1 MASMHLSAPEMAKL
15 VGWVSTAGAQANMEL
30 EAVVQQ
36 DAYDVNRE
44 TFTRAI
50 ERLKA
55 AAWRVQELPEQLDV
69 GTAGGMRT
77 TIVGA
82 QNMSAFFNAPPPRAS
97 VPQAGAKPVKR
108 LPTGVSVIRKVR
120 VDEPLDVRE
129 YGVRFNLKSEEPVE
143 GEAAHSHLRS
153 LVDLS
158 KSFRLKKRHRLT
170 HADRPGVALDFTVV
184 KSRDAQFKSV
194 AAANI
199 SSAPPVFEVEAELL
213 GEASAEAFVAVVA
226 ELLVAVEGGLP
237 LTTATERGAA
247 ARDYVQGVFGSA
259 SQDKTAAGPKPVTLE
274 MKHLLPSTS
283 AAAPSV
289 LSGYSVTDKADGE
302 TALLWVDARGRA
314 VLLNDQLRARNTG
327 IVLPA
332 AHHRTLLHGELL
344 LLEQGARFMAFDLYL
359 DCGKDVRSL
368 PLISVAGDSR
378 AARLHKFA
386 ALGAVKAKGV
396 PLAVDVKKF
405 FVHEDVHEAARQVLN
420 GFKAGNYPYSIDGL
434 IYTPCDLPVG
444 ASQMGMPPR
453 WGGTWERVFKWK
465 PAKQNT
471 IDFEV
476 RFPKQQDGKEI
487 VTMHGGVLHKIA
499 HLYVGY
505 HTTQDAAFTPL
516 GYLTNQGGVK
526 EKRAQYVAQVFS
538 PDDDADGSLYEAYLP
553 MAGAGGAVKCAN
565 KDEILE
571 GSVAEFA
578 YAPDKAGQPSALRWV
593 PLRVRHDKNA
603 KAKETG
609 RTAANAHKTANS
621 VWRSICMPVTEEL
634 VTGQRKMTEEEERF
648 ASAQEGVYYANM
660 ESRRD
665 SVMKAMRDF
674 HNYWIKWRTLFEPLK
689 GRRSLLDLGC
699 GKGGDLNKIMDAG
712 FADVVGLDL
721 FEDNITNPANGAI
734 SRLQKA
740 TRQRQQRLK
749 GAHHQAL
756 RYVFAPF
763 DVSQGLDAVHI
774 NKVEDAG
781 TRAVLQAL
789 WAVVPR
795 QMVKPKALAGY
806 HALAAG
812 GFDVV
817 SCQFAMHY
825 MCDDAQ
831 TFERFAQTVARNLKP
846 GGRFVGTCMDG
857 ARVGALLKG
866 VASGESVARTA
877 EDRIVWSVTKR
888 YDGDF
893 ADDAGT
899 PRSFGRAI
907 DVYLESIGTT
917 NKEYL
922 VDYATVKKV
931 LEKADVLEVETG
943 MFGDAYEAMK
953 RGAATPSG
961 DDKAVVAS
969 ALGMT
974 KAEME
979 FSFCNRWFVFEKR
992 RVTATAA
999 SPLPRPP

>member
-1 MASMHLSAPEMAKL
+1 MASISLLPPDLAKL
-15 VGWVSTAGAQANMEL
+15 VGWVAAAGAQPHMEL

-36 DAYDVNRE
+36 DAYALNRE
-44 TFTRAI
+44 TFSRAI

-55 AAWRVQELPEQLDV
+55 AAWKVQELPEQLDV

-82 QNMSAFFNAPPPRAS
+82 QNMSAFFNAPPPRTPAPARDAS
-97 VPQAGAKPVKR
+97 AKRSKNNTR
-108 LPTGVSVIRKVR
+108 LPPGVSVIRKVR
-120 VDEPLDVRE
+120 VDEPLNLRE

-143 GEAAHSHLRS
+143 GEAGLSHLRS
-153 LVDLS
+153 LADLS
-158 KSFRLKKRHRLT
+158 KSFRLKKRLRLT
-170 HADRPGVALDFTVV
+170 HADHSGVALDFTVV
-184 KSRDAQFKSV
+184 KSRDSQFKSV
-194 AAANI
+194 ATANL
-199 SSAPPVFEVEAELL
+199 SGAPPMFEVEAELI
-213 GEASAEAFVAVVA
+213 GDASAQAFVAAVA
-226 ELLVAVEGGLP
+226 LVLVAVEGGLP
-237 LTTATERGAA
+237 LMTATERAA
-247 ARDYVQGVFGSA
+247 ASQDYLHGVFGSA

-283 AAAPSV
+283 AASPSV

-302 TALLWVDARGRA
+302 TALLWVDKSGRA
-314 VLLNDQLRARNTG
+314 VLLNDQLRARGTG
-327 IVLPA
+327 IALPA
-332 AHHRTLLHGELL
+332 THHKTLLHGELL
-344 LLEQGARFMAFDLYL
+344 LLEKEVCFMAFDMYL
-359 DCGKDVRSL
+359 DCGKDVRAL
-368 PLISVAGDSR
+368 PLISVTGDSR
-378 AARLHKFA
+378 MARLHKFV

-396 PLAVDVKKF
+396 PLTVAVKKF
-405 FVHEDVHEAARQVLN
+405 FVHEDVHEAARQVLA
-420 GFKAGNYPYSIDGL
+420 GFKAGNYPYGIDGL

-444 ASQMGMPPR
+444 AVQMGMPPK

-476 RFPKQQDGKEI
+476 RFPKQQDGNDM
-487 VTMHGGVLHKIA
+487 VTMQGGVMHKIA

-505 HTTQDAAFTPL
+505 HTTQDASFTPL

-538 PDDDADGSLYEAYLP
+538 PDDDADGQLYEAYLP
-553 MAGAGGAVKCAN
+553 VSGAAGAVKCAN
-565 KDEILE
+565 KDEIAE

-578 YAPDKAGQPSALRWV
+578 YVPNDVGQPSALRWT
-593 PLRVRHDKNA
+593 PLRVRYDKIA

-609 RTAANAHKTANS
+609 RTAANAHRTANS

-634 VTGQRKMTEEEERF
+634 VTGQRKMTEEEAGF
-648 ASAQEGVYYANM
+648 AAAQEGVYYANM

-674 HNYWIKWRTLFEPLK
+674 HNYWIKWHTLFEPLK
-689 GRRSLLDLGC
+689 GRRSILDLGC

-712 FADVVGLDL
+712 FADMVGLDL
-721 FEDNITNPANGAI
+721 FEDNITNPTNGAI

-740 TRQRQQRLK
+740 TRQRVHRLK
-749 GAHHQAL
+749 SPHHQTL
-756 RYVFAPF
+756 RYVFAPY

-774 NKVEDAG
+774 NKVEEAG

-795 QMVKPKALAGY
+795 QMVKPKTLAGY
-806 HALAAG
+806 HAMAAG

-846 GGRFVGTCMDG
+846 GGRFIGTCMDG
-857 ARVGALLKG
+857 AKVGALLKG
-866 VASGESVARTA
+866 VASGEGVTRTVD
-877 EDRIVWSVTKR
+877 DRIVWSLTKR
-888 YDGDF
+888 HDGEF
-893 ADDAGT
+893 EDDVGT
-899 PRSFGRAI
+899 LRSFGKAI
-907 DVYLESIGTT
+907 DVFLESIGTT

-922 VDYATVKKV
+922 VDYAAVKKV

-943 MFGDAYEAMK
+943 LFGDAYEAMK
-953 RGAATPSG
+953 RHAAAPGG

-969 ALGMT
+969 ALDMT
-974 KAEME
+974 KPEME

-992 RVTATAA
+992 RTKTD
-999 SPLPRPP
+999 